1 MFHWFLQQLFGKGQL
16 DSRGTTWFSD
26 FIERVGEWR
35 ALTFGPVKGNALE
48 RRIVAEMDELKHELL
63 RVEQVIHSDHFIT
76 YDDTRDKQRILKE
89 MCDVIVTICA
99 WVWENKMD
107 LIQGLDEVQSLNE
120 RRRWKR
126 HNDGTGQHIKERSH
140 E

>member
-16 DSRGTTWFSD
+16 DSRGATWFSD

-35 ALTFGPVKGNALE
+35 VLTFGRVKGNALE
-48 RRIVAEMDELKHELL
+48 RRIVTEMDELKHELL

-76 YDDTRDKQRILKE
+76 YDDKRDKQRILKE

-120 RRRWKR
+120 QRRWR
-126 HNDGTGQHIKERSH
+126 RFGDGTGQHIKEGSH